1 MYAVY
6 GKCNNSKKEQLINI
20 QTLQPVKT
28 LKEASLFVEMK
39 EVKSKLSKIVK
50 QLNKENEEWKFRIKK
65 VDYKEKK

>member
-20 QTLQPVKT
+20 QTLQPVET